1 MALPRILIAGLG
13 SIGSLVAAYIHRHCE
28 LYAIGRKWHV
38 DAIKQRGFLILRKNG
53 EERKIILKNVTTTMS
68 NLPKEFDFIIVTTKA
83 HDTERILKEL
93 KEAGISAKCYVL
105 LQNGI
110 GNEEVVYKVLGQV
123 NLIRGITNNGANI
136 PEPGVVIHAG
146 IGETFFAPVSGSNS
160 ERFARKL
167 VELFNESGLPAKLEP
182 NLVLLIW
189 KKVIINAVINSL
201 TAVLRMKNRGVYL
214 SNSARKLAEMIIEE
228 ICKIAARKG
237 IQIDPKEMI
246 NIVMKVAK
254 NTGENISSTLQ
265 DVLRGKKTEMDF
277 ICGAIVR
284 EAKKMKINV
293 PICETLYYLIK
304 IIEELHDKGV
314 FVKASSYS

>member
-1 MALPRILIAGLG
+1 MVSPRILIAGLG
-13 SIGSLVAAYIHRHCE
+13 SIGSLVAAYIHEHCE
-28 LYAIGRKWHV
+28 LYAIGRKWHI
-38 DAIKQRGFLILRKNG
+38 DAIKQKGFLTLRKNG
-53 EERKIILKNVTTTMS
+53 EERKIILKNVTTTVS

-83 HDTERILKEL
+83 HDTEQILKEL
-93 KEAGISAKCYVL
+93 KEARISAKCYVL

-146 IGETFFAPVSGSNS
+146 IGETFFAPVSGADS
-160 ERFARKL
+160 EEFAKKL
-167 VELFNESGLPAKLEP
+167 VELFNKAGLPAKLEP
-182 NLVLLIW
+182 NLVLLLW
-189 KKVIINAVINSL
+189 KKVIINTVINSL
-201 TAVLRMKNRGVYL
+201 TAVLRMKNKGVYL
-214 SNSARKLAEMIIEE
+214 SNSARKLAEMIVEE

-246 NIVMKVAK
+246 NVVMKVAK
-254 NTGENISSTLQ
+254 STGENISSTLQ

-284 EAKKMKINV
+284 ESKKLRV
-293 PICETLYYLIK
+293 SAPICETLYLLIK
-304 IIEELHDKGV
+304 IIEELSNKEV
-314 FVKASSYS
+314 FIR